1 MKIKNIVIA
10 LLLLVTAGA
19 NAQVPDMQLPV
30 DKNVR
35 MGKLDNGLTY
45 FIRYNNWPE
54 HRANFYIAQKVGSIQ
69 EEESQRG
76 LAHFLEHMAFNGS
89 DHFKGNNLIEWCR
102 SKGIE
107 FGGDLNAYTSIDQT
121 VYNIDNVP
129 TEQPSTID
137 TCLLILRDW
146 SCGLSLEQDE
156 IDKERG
162 VIHEEWRLRTSAN
175 SRMLERNLPKLYPG
189 SKYGL
194 RFPIGLMS
202 VVDNFKRQELVD
214 YYHKWYHPLNQGI
227 IVVGD
232 VDVDRVEAEIKRLFG
247 SIKVPQNPMPI
258 VDEKVPDNDKPI
270 VIIDKDKEFRSSVI
284 ELMIK
289 HDVFPDS
296 MKQSVDYMMW
306 NYVKSAA
313 FDMLNSRFVE
323 VSQKADC
330 PFVSASA
337 DDDTYILSKTKDAF
351 GLSVNPK
358 DISQCAASLREA
370 FKVVRQAAKFGFTPT
385 EYKRFQTDMLS
396 SLDKEYSNKDKRYN
410 SQFYG
415 KILGY
420 FLNNEPMPGID
431 FKYQTMKKV
440 IPAIP
445 LEVVNHVLPELVT
458 ENDSNLVILN
468 FNNEKA
474 GNVYPTEA
482 QLLGAVREARKAKL
496 EAYVDN
502 VKNEP
507 LMTTLPK
514 PGKIVKEEKSK
525 LFDYDIVKL
534 NNGVTVL
541 LKKTDY
547 KKDQVVMHGVGGGGQ
562 SLYGKADFANMK
574 AFDEV
579 IDICGLGNFSNTQL
593 TKALA
598 GKIANAS
605 LSMGNRRTVINGNS
619 TPKDVETMLQL
630 THLYFT
636 NIKKDQD
643 AYNKLCQQYKVALKN
658 RELSPETAFGDSVT
672 AAIYNRGWREA
683 PFLAKDIKDVSYDR
697 ILAMAKERT
706 ANANGWIFEIVGNF
720 DESTIRPLI
729 CQYLGSL
736 PSNGKN
742 EASPRVSIP
751 TTKSVDNTFHRKMET
766 PKANSLVIWF
776 NHKMPY
782 SLDNAIKADVAGQVL
797 SMVYLKKIREEA
809 SAAYT
814 CGAQGE
820 LTVADDG
827 YHIGQILAYCPMKPE
842 KKDEALRIINE
853 EINNLAKSCDA
864 DMLAKTKELMLK
876 QVDDNAK
883 TNAYWSDLVMDN
895 YMMNLDEHTNY
906 KRIVQALTPESIS
919 AFIKEYLKD
928 ANKVSVVMLP
938 QE

>member
-19 NAQVPDMQLPV
+19 NAQVPGMGLPV

-89 DHFKGNNLIEWCR
+89 DNFKGNNLIEWCR

-129 TEQPSTID
+129 TKQPSTID
-137 TCLLILRDW
+137 SCLLILRDW

-296 MKQSVDYMMW
+296 MKQSVDYMVW

-313 FDMLNSRFVE
+313 FGMLNIRFVE
-323 VSQKADC
+323 ASQKANC

-337 DDDTYILSKTKDAF
+337 DDDTYIFSKTKDAF
-351 GLSVNPK
+351 GLSVAPK

-385 EYKRFQTDMLS
+385 EYKRFQTIMLS

-410 SQFYG
+410 SEFYS

-420 FLNNEPMPGID
+420 FLTNEPMPGID
-431 FKYQTMKKV
+431 FKYQTMKQV

-445 LEVVNHVLPELVT
+445 LEVINQVLPELVT

-482 QLLGAVREARKAKL
+482 QLLGAVNEARQAKL

-507 LMTTLPK
+507 LMTTLPT

-525 LFDYDIVKL
+525 LFDYDIIKL

-547 KKDQVVMHGVGGGGQ
+547 KKDQVVMHGIGGGGQ

-593 TKALA
+593 IKALA

-605 LSMGNRRTVINGNS
+605 LSMGNRRTVING
-619 TPKDVETMLQL
+619 TP
-630 THLYFT
+630 
-636 NIKKDQD
+636 
-643 AYNKLCQQYKVALKN
+643 
-658 RELSPETAFGDSVT
+658 
-672 AAIYNRGWREA
+672 
-683 PFLAKDIKDVSYDR
+683 
-697 ILAMAKERT
+697 
-706 ANANGWIFEIVGNF
+706 
-720 DESTIRPLI
+720 RP
-729 CQYLGSL
+729 
-736 PSNGKN
+736 
-742 EASPRVSIP
+742 R
-751 TTKSVDNTFHRKMET
+751 M
-766 PKANSLVIWF
+766 W
-776 NHKMPY
+776 
-782 SLDNAIKADVAGQVL
+782 
-797 SMVYLKKIREEA
+797 
-809 SAAYT
+809 
-814 CGAQGE
+814 
-820 LTVADDG
+820 
-827 YHIGQILAYCPMKPE
+827 
-842 KKDEALRIINE
+842 
-853 EINNLAKSCDA
+853 
-864 DMLAKTKELMLK
+864 
-876 QVDDNAK
+876 
-883 TNAYWSDLVMDN
+883 
-895 YMMNLDEHTNY
+895 
-906 KRIVQALTPESIS
+906 KRCC
-919 AFIKEYLKD
+919 
-928 ANKVSVVMLP
+928 N
-938 QE
+938 

>member
-19 NAQVPDMQLPV
+19 NAQVPGMGLPV

-89 DHFKGNNLIEWCR
+89 DNFKGNNLIEWCR

-129 TEQPSTID
+129 TKQPSTID
-137 TCLLILRDW
+137 SCLLILRDW

-296 MKQSVDYMMW
+296 MKQSVDYMVW

-313 FDMLNSRFVE
+313 FDMLNSRFAE
-323 VSQKADC
+323 ASQKANC

-337 DDDTYILSKTKDAF
+337 DDDTYIFSKTKDAF
-351 GLSVNPK
+351 GLSVSPK

-410 SQFYG
+410 SQFYS

-420 FLNNEPMPGID
+420 FLTNEPMPGID
-431 FKYQTMKKV
+431 FKYQTMKQV

-445 LEVVNHVLPELVT
+445 LEVINQVLPELVT

-468 FNNEKA
+468 FNN
-474 GNVYPTEA
+474 
-482 QLLGAVREARKAKL
+482 
-496 EAYVDN
+496 
-502 VKNEP
+502 
-507 LMTTLPK
+507 
-514 PGKIVKEEKSK
+514 
-525 LFDYDIVKL
+525 
-534 NNGVTVL
+534 
-541 LKKTDY
+541 
-547 KKDQVVMHGVGGGGQ
+547 
-562 SLYGKADFANMK
+562 
-574 AFDEV
+574 
-579 IDICGLGNFSNTQL
+579 
-593 TKALA
+593 
-598 GKIANAS
+598 
-605 LSMGNRRTVINGNS
+605 
-619 TPKDVETMLQL
+619 
-630 THLYFT
+630 
-636 NIKKDQD
+636 
-643 AYNKLCQQYKVALKN
+643 
-658 RELSPETAFGDSVT
+658 
-672 AAIYNRGWREA
+672 
-683 PFLAKDIKDVSYDR
+683 
-697 ILAMAKERT
+697 
-706 ANANGWIFEIVGNF
+706 
-720 DESTIRPLI
+720 
-729 CQYLGSL
+729 
-736 PSNGKN
+736 
-742 EASPRVSIP
+742 
-751 TTKSVDNTFHRKMET
+751 
-766 PKANSLVIWF
+766 
-776 NHKMPY
+776 
-782 SLDNAIKADVAGQVL
+782 
-797 SMVYLKKIREEA
+797 
-809 SAAYT
+809 
-814 CGAQGE
+814 
-820 LTVADDG
+820 
-827 YHIGQILAYCPMKPE
+827 
-842 KKDEALRIINE
+842 
-853 EINNLAKSCDA
+853 
-864 DMLAKTKELMLK
+864 
-876 QVDDNAK
+876 
-883 TNAYWSDLVMDN
+883 
-895 YMMNLDEHTNY
+895 
-906 KRIVQALTPESIS
+906 
-919 AFIKEYLKD
+919 
-928 ANKVSVVMLP
+928 
-938 QE
+938 